1 MSILSWKFDLP
12 KLVFG
17 TRLQAWLVI
26 SNVKKQYYI
35 MSNGKETNTKT
46 RRQENRGKEWKKKRP
61 KKRLRANLGDYNLN
75 NYSNIGKYWAY
86 MTCDSTRPSPL
97 ARVTGVQCIDFMT
110 RLRTRLV
117 NDCQI
122 VILICQS
129 LIQRI
134 KEEIGKRDWEQ

>member
-97 ARVTGVQCIDFMT
+97 ARVTRVQSIDFMT
-110 RLRTRLV
+110 RLRTCVV
-117 NDCQI
+117 NDCQ
-122 VILICQS
+122 VLILIHRS
-129 LIQRI
+129 LIERN
-134 KEEIGKRDWEQ
+134 KEEIQKRDWEQ